1 MRNQSLQNVRPVI
14 PCLSSWLVCRSHT
27 ASRTKK
33 LPWAVGGKAV
43 RVPLPLMADREWWE
57 LIAPSL
63 LRPGCCKWRMV
74 RDFVDKSRVY
84 YGESKTPATL
94 GRPFRLTTWAEAV
107 RRSLVLRWGIQISL
121 GCFSWEVGVGRANMI
136 SMQLRE
142 EHLLMSLLPRSG
154 VGSVV
159 LQGLLTKC
167 LEWESTRHLPSIW
180 SVHLGELRE
189 MFSGP
194 AEGEKSPKLL
204 RFLESI
210 WEKAQPSK
218 PKHS

>member
-1 MRNQSLQNVRPVI
+1 MGTHCS
-14 PCLSSWLVCRSHT
+14 LSSE
-27 ASRTKK
+27 A
-33 LPWAVGGKAV
+33 
-43 RVPLPLMADREWWE
+43 
-57 LIAPSL
+57 
-63 LRPGCCKWRMV
+63 WRLQVEV
-74 RDFVDKSRVY
+74 RDFVDKPRVY

-142 EHLLMSLLPRSG
+142 EHLLTSLLPRSG

-218 PKHS
+218 PKRS